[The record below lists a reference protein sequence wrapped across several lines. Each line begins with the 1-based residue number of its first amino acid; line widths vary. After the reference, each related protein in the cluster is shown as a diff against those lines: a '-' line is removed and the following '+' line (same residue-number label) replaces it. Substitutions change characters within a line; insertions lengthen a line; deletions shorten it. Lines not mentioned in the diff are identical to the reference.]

1 MDNIENKFDSNL
13 HDCQHGGIHSVDW
26 PKSQIRVDFSSNLN
40 PFGISKKVLSRLR
53 NNIDLAYNYPDP
65 KCIDLKKTIL
75 DYIGSQR
82 DFDINQN
89 LITGNGATELIH
101 YFAYAFVKKKA
112 LVPVPT
118 FCEYEVACRDKV
130 SAAIHHS
137 CLLEDNFLIDS
148 DSIIRTANNPD
159 NEISSLFLCNP
170 NNPTGKF
177 YKREITDILER
188 TEKKIKIL
196 LDESFLEFVDTKKKT
211 TNNHFIDLV
220 EEYENLIILRSLTKT
235 FGLAGLRIGYM
246 ISAEPNIDKLS
257 HHLISWNVN
266 GLAQIA
272 GIEAL
277 KDKEH
282 LQSTISNNNSER
294 SRLYP
299 LYSKN
304 AKVKAIPTDTNFY
317 LVQISD
323 SKMSS
328 TNLRDKLLKES
339 KILVR
344 DCKNFTGLNDK
355 FIRVAI
361 KTRKENDILI
371 RALEEAL

>member
-1 MDNIENKFDSNL
+1 MNNKENIFDSNL
-13 HDCQHGGIHSVDW
+13 HDCQHGGVYSVDW
-26 PKSQIRVDFSSNLN
+26 PKSHIQIDFSSNLN
-40 PFGISKKVLSRLR
+40 PFGISKKVLSKLR
-53 NNIDLAYNYPDP
+53 NNIALAYNYPDP
-65 KCIDLKKTIL
+65 KCIDLKKKIL
-75 DYIGSQR
+75 DYIGSER
-82 DFDINQN
+82 DFDINHN

-118 FCEYEVACRDKV
+118 FCEYELVCRNKI
-130 SAAIHHS
+130 SAAIHYS
-137 CLLEDNFLIDS
+137 YLLEDNFLIDS
-148 DSIIRTANNPD
+148 DAIIKAANNPE

-177 YKREITDILER
+177 YKREILDIIEKTD
-188 TEKKIKIL
+188 KKIKIL
-196 LDESFLEFVDTKKKT
+196 LDESFIEFVDAKKKA
-211 TNNHFIDLV
+211 TNNHFVDLV
-220 EEYENLIILRSLTKT
+220 EEYENLTILRSLTKT

-246 ISAEPNIDKLS
+246 ISAKANIDRLT
-257 HHLISWNVN
+257 HHLVSWNVN
-266 GLAQIA
+266 SLAQVA

-282 LQSTISNNNSER
+282 LELAISNNSSER

-304 AKVKAIPTDTNFY
+304 AKVRAILTDTNFY
-317 LVQISD
+317 LVKILD
-323 SKMSS
+323 AKMTS
-328 TNLRDKLLKES
+328 TTLRDKLLRES

-361 KTRKENDILI
+361 KTRKENDILV

>member
-1 MDNIENKFDSNL
+1 MENKENILDSDL
-13 HDCQHGGIHSVDW
+13 HDCQHGGIYSVDW
-26 PKSQIRVDFSSNLN
+26 PKSQIQIDFSSNLN
-40 PFGISKKVLSRLR
+40 PLGISKKVLSKLR
-53 NNIDLAYNYPDP
+53 NNISLAYDYPDP
-65 KCIDLKKTIL
+65 KCIELKKTIL
-75 DYIGSQR
+75 DYIGSDR
-82 DFDINQN
+82 DFNISRN

-112 LVPVPT
+112 LLPVPT
-118 FCEYEVACRDKV
+118 FCEYELACRDKV

-137 CLLEDNFLIDS
+137 YLYEDDFMIDL
-148 DSIIRTANNPD
+148 DDIIRTANNPE

-177 YKREITDILER
+177 YKREITEIIEKTD
-188 TEKKIKIL
+188 KKIKIL
-196 LDESFLEFVDTKKKT
+196 VDESFIEFVDTGKKD
-211 TNNHFIDLV
+211 TNNYFVDLV
-220 EEYENLIILRSLTKT
+220 EEYENLIILRSLTKA

-246 ISAEPNIDKLS
+246 ISAKDNIDRLS
-257 HHLISWNVN
+257 HHIISWNVN

-272 GIEAL
+272 AVEAL

-299 LYSKN
+299 LFGKN
-304 AKVKAIPTDTNFY
+304 VKVSAIPTDANFY
-317 LVQISD
+317 LVKIRD
-323 SKMSS
+323 AEMSS
-328 TNLRDKLLKES
+328 TNLRDKLLRES

-355 FIRVAI
+355 FIRIAI
-361 KTRKENDILI
+361 KTRKENDTLL
-371 RALEEAL
+371 RALEDVL